1 MSDSARA
8 SVTVTTATESDN
20 TLTTSQ
26 LDQLAPET
34 FWAVLS
40 RGPFGKRRAAGGPGP
55 GPGLAE
61 FTVTVPLP
69 QSI

>member
-1 MSDSARA
+1 
-8 SVTVTTATESDN
+8 VTTATESDN

-26 LDQLAPET
+26 LDHLAPET

-40 RGPFGKRRAAGGPGP
+40 PGPFGKRRAAGCPDP

-61 FTVTVPLP
+61 FTETVRPPLP